1 MEILTV
7 EEVARFLK
15 ISREKVLELI
25 DRGEL
30 PAIEIGDNYRI
41 TNKVLNEFIGDST
54 DESDYDVLE
63 PSFYI
68 LNGGLVDDIDVSSKE
83 DLIDKLVKVA
93 ILYNDLS
100 DENEEEFRN
109 HLLDRESMSSTGVGH
124 GIALLHT
131 KEVYKDLRKPFI
143 IFARL
148 AEPVDFESIDGQDV
162 DIVFLIAMPDRESHL
177 KIMAALSKMIH
188 KQDQFI
194 NDLRES
200 PREQLLD
207 IIIKQENK
215 VLVNGL

>member
-1 MEILTV
+1 MEIFTI

-15 ISREKVLELI
+15 VSKEKVLELI
-25 DRGEL
+25 ERGEM
-30 PAIEIGDNYRI
+30 PAIEIGDSYRI
-41 TNKVLNEFIGDST
+41 TNKVLNEFIGDTT
-54 DESDYDVLE
+54 DEKDYNILE

-68 LNGGLVDDIDVSSKE
+68 LNGGLVDDIDVNSKE
-83 DLIDKLVKVA
+83 DLIDRIVKVA

-100 DENEEEFRN
+100 DENEKEFRN

-124 GIALLHT
+124 GIAILHT

-148 AEPVDFESIDGQDV
+148 SEPVDFESIDGQDV
-162 DIVFLIAMPDRESHL
+162 DLVFLIAMPDRHSHL
-177 KIMAALSKMIH
+177 KIMGALSKMIH

-194 NDLRES
+194 NELRAS
-200 PREQLLD
+200 PREELLD

>member
-1 MEILTV
+1 MEIFTV

-15 ISREKVLELI
+15 ISKEKVLELI
-25 DRGEL
+25 DSGEL

-54 DESDYDVLE
+54 DERDYNILE

-68 LNGGLVDDIDVSSKE
+68 LNGGLVDDIEVSSKE
-83 DLIDKLVKVA
+83 ELIDKLVKIA
-93 ILYNDLS
+93 MLYNDLS
-100 DENEEEFRN
+100 DENEDEFRN

-148 AEPVDFESIDGQDV
+148 SKPVDFESIDGQGV
-162 DIVFLIAMPDRESHL
+162 DLVFLIAMPNRHSHL
-177 KIMAALSKMIH
+177 KIMGALSKMIH
-188 KQDQFI
+188 KQEQFVSE
-194 NDLRES
+194 LRES
-200 PREQLLD
+200 PREELLD

-215 VLVNGL
+215 VLANGL